1 MTLRF
6 TVLASGSAG
15 NASLI
20 EVDGL
25 GVLLDGGIGPRTL
38 ASRLA
43 AVGRSWDSIH
53 AFLLTHT
60 HTDHWNDR
68 TFAHLHR
75 RGIPVYCHA
84 EHQEPLLA
92 WSDSFRDVHVA
103 RLVQNYEPNQELALA
118 PNLRCRPLPVR
129 HDGGATFGFRFEVLS
144 ELFGPSAA
152 LGYVADLGCWDGDL
166 LASLLDVDLL
176 ALEFNH
182 DVELEYR
189 SGRHPRLIA
198 RVLGDEGHLSNEQAA
213 GLLQA
218 VLSSSSAN
226 RLQHLVQLHL
236 SRECNRPALA
246 HSAAQAV
253 LNGHQGT
260 VSIHTASQDG
270 PGPTLHVGP
279 AGSIRRKLPR
289 KRTRT
294 EDRLAGQALLPG
306 MEEG

>member
-38 ASRLA
+38 ASRFA
-43 AVGRSWDSIH
+43 AVNRSWDSIH

-68 TFAHLHR
+68 TFAHLRR
-75 RGIPVYCHA
+75 RGIAVYCHG

-92 WSDSFRDVHVA
+92 WSDSFRELHA
-103 RLVQNYEPNQELALA
+103 AGLVRHYEPNQELALA
-118 PNLRCRPLPVR
+118 PNLRCRPLPLR

-144 ELFGPSAA
+144 ELFGPLAA

-166 LASLLDVDLL
+166 LASLLDLDLL

-213 GLLQA
+213 GLLHE
-218 VLSSSSAN
+218 VLSGSSAN
-226 RLQHLVQLHL
+226 RLQHLIQLHL

-246 HSAAQAV
+246 RSAAQAV
-253 LNGHQGT
+253 LNSHQRMIA
-260 VSIHTASQDG
+260 VHTASQDA
-270 PGPTLHVGP
+270 PGPTLRIGP
-279 AGSIRRKLPR
+279 AAAVRRKPPR
-289 KRTRT
+289 KQTRK
-294 EDRLAGQALLPG
+294 EGRLAGQALLPG